1 MVNFLKSLIKNN
13 ILSLFGVI
21 ILLWFAVPVYAQKAK
36 NEGAGKNNSFVQ
48 NSPKNNLDSLKKARQ
63 HFVDSLNARRKK
75 TADSLF
81 KIRQYKE
88 SKKYKDSVFKQRQA
102 KSDSIRNQ
110 RTKVANEAK
119 KVRMKSIDSLKAI
132 RKKWMDSVS
141 IVRNQKAK
149 ERIAIT
155 KYKESKRYRDSVAF
169 VRQAKADSAQAARAT
184 IAAAVAE
191 RRKKTADS
199 AKQLRLVAAELIK
212 SERKKIL
219 DSVKADRK
227 KYSDSLAKIKD
238 AKERL
243 LKSKEKQNEEK
254 KVLAFQLK
262 IKKQRE
268 AWSNE
273 KMLKKNWGLHRQII
287 QNTFTRYNY
296 FFNANKKMDEAL
308 GNMLRMRKE
317 NYDTTIALF
326 PFDPDRDSTA
336 LSADMDSVISKSSVG
351 IQIHDPRTK
360 WGDNLY
366 LLLGQAYYYKG
377 KYESATTVFKYIISQ
392 SQQEKIKQLKE
403 EAAKGKK
410 VPKKD
415 FSILTPDDKSFYS
428 FIFHESS
435 NNEAVLWLTRTFT
448 EAHQEQDAYSLLELV
463 ESDKNKS
470 ESLQGRLALE
480 KANLYISDGKSKLA
494 TDELTI
500 VSKEKT
506 LPVWL
511 RQRAAYL
518 NGQLLF
524 QSGDYNNAADHFQQV
539 IELKP
544 KIDMD
549 FYARRNKA
557 YCLMQQGGQQQE
569 AIASLKNM
577 LTDGKYAAYNEQVY
591 YVLGRLSANN
601 NRDNDAIQYFQK
613 SVSSAKTTKKQKAIS
628 FADLGNVYYKQK
640 DYAKAKNAYDSAM
653 SYSKAAPGDS
663 LINVAASR
671 VGVLDKV
678 TVPMKVWNNQ
688 DSLLRLSLLSEKEQ
702 KNVVKK
708 YIKYLEQY
716 LADSIARSEN
726 DNSEKEPEDAAPD
739 GASADWYFANSVNVT
754 QGIAEFKKKWG
765 SIPNVDNWRRSASIN
780 NSKTLVQNN
789 FENEE
794 VEEVITGV
802 PTEEKLLSL
811 IPNSEEKR
819 QLAHQK
825 IQKALIDL
833 ANAYVFDLK
842 DYSAAIAVLDTLDK
856 RYSQNDHMA
865 EALFLRYRIALE
877 KNQLDSAKKWSELL
891 ISKFPETSWAKDLKP
906 KADNK
911 PEVVI
916 GKNVA
921 QFYDETYDLMQ
932 QRKYDTA
939 IKRAEE
945 AQRQFR
951 DAKFDRKFE
960 LIKCI
965 SIAGSGQF
973 VLADSLLKS
982 FIATNTKDSLKDW
995 ADAVLNYVQKQIK
1008 ATALD
1013 TTKEKSLNPA
1023 QPQQPKAVE
1032 SKPIETV
1039 KTPETK
1045 ENIGVNIPF
1054 VFDTTKPHR
1063 CLIYISGKLDKV
1075 DNLKK
1080 TLAQLNQLMFGPLS
1094 LKIDDEKWTSVV
1106 DVLAIASFQK
1116 MNNLNA
1122 YLSELKASK
1131 TIFKDFKSTE
1141 YQIFKISE
1149 TNWSILSQ
1157 SKDIEAY
1164 KKFYKEKYK

>member
-1 MVNFLKSLIKNN
+1 MVNFLKSLIKNT
-13 ILSLFGVI
+13 IFCLVWVFV
-21 ILLWFAVPVYAQKAK
+21 LLCVAMPIYAQKTK
-36 NEGAGKNNSFVQ
+36 NGNFEKTNNLAQTTFKNNF
-48 NSPKNNLDSLKKARQ
+48 DSIKKSRQ
-63 HFVDSLNARRKK
+63 HFIDSLNARRKK

-88 SKKYKDSVFKQRQA
+88 SKKYKDSVLKQRQT

-119 KVRMKSIDSLKAI
+119 KIRMKSIDSLKAI

-141 IVRNQKAK
+141 IIRNQKAK
-149 ERIAIT
+149 ERIAVT

-184 IAAAVAE
+184 RAVEISE
-191 RRKKTADS
+191 RRKRTADS
-199 AKQLRLVAAELIK
+199 AKQVRLVAAEQLK
-212 SERKKIL
+212 AERKKIM

-227 KYSDSLAKIKD
+227 KFSDSLAKIKD

-273 KMLKKNWGLHRQII
+273 KMLKKSWGIHRQII

-296 FFNANKKMDEAL
+296 FFNANKKMNEAL
-308 GNMLRMRKE
+308 DNMFRVKKE
-317 NYDTTIALF
+317 NYDEIIELF
-326 PFDPDRDSTA
+326 PFNPDRDSTA
-336 LSADMDSVISKSSVG
+336 LSADMDSIISKASVG

-366 LLLGQAYYYKG
+366 MLLGQAYYYKG
-377 KYESATTVFKYIISQ
+377 KYESATTVFKYVISQ

-415 FSILTPDDKSFYS
+415 FSILTPEDKSPYG

-448 EAHQEQDAYSLLELV
+448 KAHQEQDAYSLLELI
-463 ESDKNKS
+463 ESDKNNS
-470 ESLQGRLALE
+470 PSLSGRLALE
-480 KANLYISDGKSKLA
+480 KANLYISDGKTKLA
-494 TDELTI
+494 TDELVV

-506 LPVWL
+506 LPTWL

-518 NGQLLF
+518 NGQLLY
-524 QSGDYNNAADHFQQV
+524 QSGNYNEAADHFQQV
-539 IELKP
+539 IDLKP

-549 FYARRNKA
+549 FYSRRNKA

-569 AIASLKNM
+569 AIASLKSM
-577 LTDGKYAAYNEQVY
+577 LTDGKYASYNEQVF

-601 NRDNDAIQYFQK
+601 NKDNDAIQYFQK
-613 SVSSAKTTKKQKAIS
+613 SVTSAKTTKKQKAIS

-653 SYSKAAPGDS
+653 SYSKAAPDDS
-663 LINVAASR
+663 LIKVAASR

-678 TVPMKVWNNQ
+678 TVPMKIWNNQ

-702 KNVVKK
+702 KNIIKK
-708 YIKYLEQY
+708 YIKFLEQY
-716 LADSIARSEN
+716 IADSIARSEN

-739 GASADWYFANSVNVT
+739 GAAADWYFASSVNVT
-754 QGIAEFKKKWG
+754 QGSAEFKKKWG
-765 SIPNVDNWRRSASIN
+765 SIPNVDNWRRSASISS
-780 NSKTLVQNN
+780 SKSVSQNN
-789 FENEE
+789 FEIEE
-794 VEEVITGV
+794 TEEVIIGV

-811 IPNSEEKR
+811 IPNTTEKR
-819 QLAHQK
+819 EVANQK

-842 DYSAAIAVLDTLDK
+842 DYAAAIAVLDTLEK
-856 RYSQNDHMA
+856 RYVQNDHMA

-906 KADNK
+906 KTENK
-911 PEVVI
+911 SDVVS

-921 QFYDETYDLMQ
+921 QFYDETYELMQ
-932 QRKYDTA
+932 QRNYEAA
-939 IKRAEE
+939 IQRAEE

-951 DAKFDRKFE
+951 DVKFDRKFE
-960 LIKCI
+960 MIKFI
-965 SIAGSGQF
+965 SLAGNGQL
-973 VLADSLLKS
+973 VLADSLLKG
-982 FIATNTKDSLKDW
+982 FIAVNQKDSLKEW
-995 ADAVLNYVQKQIK
+995 ADAVLNYIQKQIK
-1008 ATALD
+1008 TIAID
-1013 TTKEKSLNPA
+1013 TIKEKTSKSDQLP
-1023 QPQQPKAVE
+1023 PKSTDV
-1032 SKPIETV
+1032 KPIETN
-1039 KTPETK
+1039 KTPESK
-1045 ENIGVNIPF
+1045 ENVGVTIPF
-1054 VFDTTKPHR
+1054 VFDTTQPHK
-1063 CLIYISGKLDKV
+1063 CLIYINGKLDKV
-1075 DNLKK
+1075 ENLKT
-1080 TLAQLNQLMFGPLS
+1080 TLSQLNQLMFGQLS
-1094 LKIDDEKWTSVV
+1094 LKIIDENWSLTSET
-1106 DVLAIASFQK
+1106 LTIGSFQK
-1116 MNNLNA
+1116 MNRLND
-1122 YLSELKASK
+1122 YISELKASK
-1131 TIFKDFKSTE
+1131 TIFKDFKNTS
-1141 YQIFKISE
+1141 YQILKISE
-1149 TNWSILSQ
+1149 SNWSILSQ
-1157 SKDIEAY
+1157 NKDIEAY
-1164 KKFYKEKYK
+1164 RKFYKEKYK